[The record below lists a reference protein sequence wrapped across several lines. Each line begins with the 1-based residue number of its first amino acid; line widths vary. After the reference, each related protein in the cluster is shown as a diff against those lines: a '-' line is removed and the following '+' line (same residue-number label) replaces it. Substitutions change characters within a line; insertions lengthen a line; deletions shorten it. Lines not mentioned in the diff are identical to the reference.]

1 MGAAILML
9 DVDHF
14 KQYNDH
20 YGHPGGDR
28 CLQQVAGCL
37 QSSLREDIDMVG
49 RYGGEEFV
57 LFLDQVD
64 AAGAQL
70 IAERIRDNIAL
81 LALPHVRSATAC
93 YVTLSIGIAP
103 WQPEATL
110 ESLCEQADQAL
121 YQAKRNG
128 RNCHVLYADAA
139 TTE

>member
-1 MGAAILML
+1 MFAGEKAAQI
-9 DVDHF
+9 
-14 KQYNDH
+14 
-20 YGHPGGDR
+20 
-28 CLQQVAGCL
+28 
-37 QSSLREDIDMVG
+37 REVLISESAWEELTRLFAPSIDMVG

-64 AAGAQL
+64 AAGSQL